1 MARVLAPV
9 RLDKRPFHGHTRAR
23 KKNQNREPF
32 HDHPLCRLRRG
43 TSGHDRADGIGAVSA
58 ETLRW
63 ARAAEALTL
72 DPHSQ
77 NEGPTT
83 TLMHQ
88 IYEPLIL
95 RNMEGADGRRAGHV
109 LGAVGR

>member
-1 MARVLAPV
+1 MTTRFAAFGAALLATTA
-9 RLDKRPFHGHTRAR
+9 LTA
-23 KKNQNREPF
+23 
-32 HDHPLCRLRRG
+32 
-43 TSGHDRADGIGAVSA
+43 GAVSA

-88 IYEPLIL
+88 IYEPLII
-95 RNMEGADGRRAGHV
+95 RNMEGADGGRRWPRPGSRRPMTRTSGSSPCAK
-109 LGAVGR
+109 A